1 MFRKAK
7 RSADPEDR
15 KAEPQA
21 GAQARAAALRAGPL
35 PGARR
40 PPAADRKFVSALARG
55 LEVLRAFGPRDVWLT
70 NQEIAKR
77 TGLAKPTVS
86 RLAYTL
92 TRVGHLRYSEATNK
106 YALGPAAFSLGLSAL
121 GQMDIRSIA
130 RPLMQ
135 ALSEHTRAAV
145 HLAVNDHRAMVLV
158 DTYRTSESFVVD
170 IGSRVPVATTS
181 MGRAYLC
188 ALPEVQRR
196 KLLDELRAA
205 HPEDWAQVRKG
216 LDQACSDHEQYGYC
230 LGLGDWRREVH
241 AIAVPFVPLDGW
253 APVVFGCSGAAFQ
266 LPPDVLRDSVAPRLL
281 TLVGN
286 IRSTLASR

>member
-1 MFRKAK
+1 MAPASNPK
-7 RSADPEDR
+7 RV
-15 KAEPQA
+15 
-21 GAQARAAALRAGPL
+21 AAL
-35 PGARR
+35 
-40 PPAADRKFVSALARG
+40 DRKFVSALARG

-92 TRVGHLRYSEATNK
+92 TRVGHLRYSDATNK
-106 YALGPAAFSLGLSAL
+106 YALGSAAFSLGLSAL
-121 GQMDIRSIA
+121 GQLDIRSIA

-145 HLAVNDHRAMVLV
+145 HFAMSDRLAMVLI

-170 IGSRVPVATTS
+170 IGSRVPIATTS

-196 KLLDELRAA
+196 KVLDELRAA
-205 HPEDWAQVRKG
+205 GPDDWPQVRKS
-216 LDQACSDHEQYGYC
+216 LEQAYAEYEQHGYC

-241 AIAVPFVPLDGW
+241 AIAVPLVPLDGW
-253 APVVFGCSGAAFQ
+253 DPVVFGCSGAAFE
-266 LPPDVLRDSVAPRLL
+266 LPADVLRDRVAPRLL